1 MSGSETPRSIYDGD
15 DDDETADPWFLR
27 CAEEDDEAAAPA
39 TLADWAAA
47 EQGHVRLIAETTR
60 LLGRL
65 EERLTR
71 EGGGDRLALIE
82 ASDHL
87 WLEGVRIR
95 PERLWMFRADR
106 GAEPVTDR
114 AAYQLGLW
122 MIERLISPWPLSD
135 EDDLDRFLGRRRIE
149 DGSADLAALGRL
161 HSSQDGAKARADW
174 LAGQGAAASL
184 HPLTQAA
191 CLADL
196 WRRSGPGGRES
207 DLEAA
212 VIGAR
217 IAASGDGNGGGLLF
231 APLALGGR
239 RRSGGPLGG
248 EGRADRLLPH
258 FLEAAQGGARRALLE
273 LGRLADWRARA
284 EAAPLK
290 KNPAALI
297 SLLATEYAVTTGRAE
312 AHLGSVRQTALTS
325 LNILRD
331 HGLVREITGG
341 KSFLY
346 WTADLTADCRLGY
359 R

>member
-1 MSGSETPRSIYDGD
+1 MSGPETPRSIYDGD
-15 DDDETADPWFLR
+15 EDDETADPWFLR
-27 CAEEDDEAAAPA
+27 PAEDDDEAAAPA

-47 EQGHVRLIAETTR
+47 ERDHVRLIAETAR

-65 EERLTR
+65 EERLAR

-95 PERLWMFRADR
+95 PERLWMYQTDR

-122 MIERLISPWPLSD
+122 MIERLIGAWPLSD
-135 EDDLDRFLGRRRIE
+135 EDDVDRFLGRRRIE
-149 DGSADLAALGRL
+149 DGSADLAALGGV
-161 HSSQDGAKARADW
+161 HSSLDGAKARADW
-174 LAGQGAAASL
+174 LAGQDAAVFL

-191 CLADL
+191 YLADL
-196 WRRSGPGGRES
+196 WRRSGPGGRER

-217 IAASGDGNGGGLLF
+217 IAADGGDSLAF
-231 APLALGGR
+231 APLAFGGR

-248 EGRADRLLPH
+248 EGRADRLLLR
-258 FLEAAQGGARRALLE
+258 FLEAAQGGAQRALLE

-297 SLLATEYAVTTGRAE
+297 SLLAAEYAVTTGRAE

-346 WTADLTADCRLGY
+346 WTADLSADR
-359 R
+359 RPARR